1 VDGDYLLQ
9 GSTESYGAGNRDV
22 WLIKTTAAV
31 IPEFPS
37 VVMLAV
43 LITVTLA
50 VSLAFRRK
58 ARP

>member
-1 VDGDYLLQ
+1 MDGDYALL
-9 GSTESYGAGNRDV
+9 GYTESYGAGNWDV

-37 VVMLAV
+37 VVMLAA

-58 ARP
+58 VRP